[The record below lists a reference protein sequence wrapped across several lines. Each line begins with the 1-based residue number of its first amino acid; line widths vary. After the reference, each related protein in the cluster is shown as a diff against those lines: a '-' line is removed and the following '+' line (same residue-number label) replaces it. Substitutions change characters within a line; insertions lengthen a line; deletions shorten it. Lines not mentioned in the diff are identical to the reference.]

1 MSRTAFLF
9 PGQGSQKVGMGLE
22 LFENSQLGKRRYEE
36 ANEIM
41 GMDIASLSF
50 RGPEEILRQ
59 TEFTQPAVYIIST
72 ILSELM
78 LEAGCSPS
86 FAAGHSLGEYS
97 ALATAGVF
105 SFTEG
110 LNLVRIRGKAMQNAG
125 ITIPGTMAAIIGLPP
140 EAVADLCREIGL
152 GVVQPAN
159 FNSQNQVV
167 ISGGVSA
174 VNDAMKL
181 AKEAGALKAVELNV
195 SGAFHSPLM
204 TPAKKIMRK
213 TLSHSRLGEPTF
225 PVVMN
230 VCAEPVTNP
239 EIIRQNL
246 IDQLDHPVRWLE
258 TVETLANA
266 GCDSFVEVGP
276 GRVLRGLNR
285 KIDRSLK
292 TAGVRSLADIRE
304 SVHA

>member
-174 VNDAMKL
+174 VNDAIKL

-246 IDQLDHPVRWLE
+246 IDQLDHPVR
-258 TVETLANA
+258 
-266 GCDSFVEVGP
+266 
-276 GRVLRGLNR
+276 
-285 KIDRSLK
+285 
-292 TAGVRSLADIRE
+292 
-304 SVHA
+304 